1 MFGKFLLVSMAGGL
15 AALSVFAQ
23 GPGPGRHMGVGPG
36 GDFAMLR
43 AEFGISNKVVT
54 GAPYSAQ
61 AVTQFTQTLANGDH
75 IQRTTT
81 ASVARDSQGRTRMDR
96 SVAAVGALAASGG
109 ERRAI
114 VIQDPVAG
122 MSYALDPA
130 SHTARTRQI
139 RAPRSGAAPQAGG
152 NARVARLQASL
163 KTEDL
168 GTQTIQGV
176 SAQGKRVTR
185 VIPAGQE
192 GNEKEIDIVT
202 ETWYSPDLQVVVM
215 SKTSDP
221 RFGDS
226 VYQLNSISRTE
237 PDPALFTVPSDYTVE
252 QGRPVGR
259 GAHFHGGP
267 PPAQ

>member
-1 MFGKFLLVSMAGGL
+1 MLRNALLISAAAGL
-15 AALSVFAQ
+15 AALSALAQ
-23 GPGPGRHMGVGPG
+23 GPGPRMGPPP

-43 AEFGISNKVVT
+43 PEFGLSRKVVT

-96 SVAAVGALAASGG
+96 SIAAVGALAASGG
-109 ERRAI
+109 ERRAV
-114 VIQDPVAG
+114 VIQDPVVG

-130 SHTARTRQI
+130 SHTARSMQI
-139 RAPRSGAAPQAGG
+139 HTHSGPPPEDRADARAARAQA
-152 NARVARLQASL
+152 NL

-176 SAQGKRVTR
+176 SAQGKRITR
-185 VIPAGQE
+185 VIPAGKE

-202 ETWYSPDLQVVVM
+202 ETWYSPDLQVDVM
-215 SKTSDP
+215 TKTSDP

-252 QGRPVGR
+252 QGRPMSR
-259 GAHFHGGP
+259 GAHFRGGP
-267 PPAQ
+267 PPTQ